1 MDNINEV
8 ELKNEIVPI
17 KEKAEGLI
25 IATDDD
31 NISAANFLMT
41 IKGMIKKVKEKFA
54 PAKDN
59 AWKAHKAITA
69 LESEILMPLKKA
81 ELNLKGK
88 MVAFERQ
95 AEIERQRLQAVQEAD
110 ARRIEVEA
118 IKAQE
123 AASKLL
129 DKGKDE
135 KAEVK
140 MQVAETLQVKADEIR
155 QTVIASPMT
164 RNAGISYKDN
174 WTAIVKDI
182 ALVPR
187 EYLVPNMTALNGLAK
202 ATKGNLQIS
211 GVEFVNN
218 RTVASSSY

>member
-1 MDNINEV
+1 MDNINEI

-41 IKGMIKKVKEKFA
+41 IKEMIKKVKEKFA

-69 LESEILMPLKKA
+69 LESEILMPLEKA

-88 MVAFERQ
+88 MVAFERE
-95 AEIERQRLQAVQEAD
+95 AEKERRRLQDIQD
-110 ARRIEVEA
+110 AKARQVEA
-118 IKAQE
+118 EAQKAAEQ
-123 AASKLL
+123 AAKLA

-140 MQVAETLQVKADEIR
+140 TQVAETLQVKADEIR
-155 QTVIASPMT
+155 QTVIVSPMT

-202 ATKGNLQIS
+202 ATKGTVSIP

-218 RTVASSSY
+218 RTVSSRSY